1 MGSET
6 ELFEKLRQAVLEY
19 DEDLAIHTAKK
30 VLESGINPMDAIEN
44 GLALGMKEVGD
55 KFGIEL
61 FLTDLME
68 AADTM
73 KAAIAILEPAIKE
86 SKVQDTVGTVVIGT
100 VKGDIHDI
108 GKNLVA
114 TMLSVSGFK
123 VVDLG
128 VDVPIKKFIRR
139 AEEEKADVIAMS
151 SLLSTTMEGMNELVQ
166 LLKEMGIRENFK
178 VLVGGGQVTQEFS
191 DEIGADGFAMDAK
204 EAAPLIR
211 KLLS

>member
-1 MGSET
+1 
-6 ELFEKLRQAVLEY
+6 
-19 DEDLAIHTAKK
+19 
-30 VLESGINPMDAIEN
+30 MDAIEK
-44 GLALGMKEVGD
+44 GLAPGMKEVGD
-55 KFGIEL
+55 KLGIEL

-73 KAAIAILEPAIKE
+73 KAAISILEPAIKE
-86 SKVQDTVGTVVIGT
+86 SKVQESMGTVVIGT

-114 TMLSVSGFK
+114 IMLSVSGFK

-128 VDVPIKKFIRR
+128 VDVPIKNFVKR
-139 AEEEKADVIAMS
+139 AEEEDADVIAMS

-166 LLKEMGIRENFK
+166 LLNEMGIRENFK
-178 VLVGGGQVTQEFS
+178 VLVGGGQVTKEFS

-204 EAAPLIR
+204 EAAPLIQ